1 MKNIRNLAVAAL
13 VFAAGAT
20 LPSFAATNVTES
32 VTLTEDTDWT
42 EFGTVTVAEGA
53 TIDLNGHNLTVS
65 DITGG
70 GIVVD
75 TTDQNVIL
83 APDGIAYQKIL
94 YTQATQEGANNGGG
108 LSKIQYVDTG
118 YNHTGTTKVD
128 IRVVFQDVSYS
139 GNYGYA
145 VFYGCRDLTDNTRRA
160 CQLGGW
166 IHSGKFF
173 YYDTA
178 EHDGSAVK
186 VNTMY
191 DVRLDKGGASYANYE
206 DGTRAANLGTGN
218 GNGPNTWGTDY
229 IFANNQ
235 VSNGG
240 KFWPCRCQVYSCKV
254 YEGDELK
261 RDFVPVICAS
271 GANAGKAGFW
281 CTVTERFY
289 GNSGY
294 GELTAGPALVPEG
307 AGNGGSLTITT
318 AGESPTS
325 LVDVAPIHG
334 NIKVVKAGAGTLAV
348 PTAVYFTGGID
359 VQAGTL
365 AIAGPV
371 TTLEGRSLGSV
382 AVASGA
388 KVTLTAADGIRYGES
403 FTLNGG
409 TLEFACSGAEVP
421 VTTFVT
427 NSIALNSGAKIR
439 FDTSALASTQF
450 LLSADGF
457 TLGTG
462 VESAVSCAELSAP
475 TETTAE
481 AAGENGILVKVVTA
495 PVTAVWTGG
504 ANNNSLS
511 DPLNWSCTNI
521 LGGALSGAVPDEHTM
536 KYILGAD
543 ADWSAAAVTLAN
555 GVTLDLNGNSLTV
568 ADITGSGVV
577 VDVANDLDHTIR
589 SDANG
594 VMYLEMEYLQTTGT
608 YSGNSYNWGNQYID
622 TGYSHNRNTV
632 VDLKVAITSTTSNW
646 YCYYGS
652 RKDWGATQIGG
663 WIHTTSRWH
672 YSYLS
677 STGSEQDLNGQNGKE
692 KLQYTVDVPFLT
704 HLECVGPC
712 TIDGVLYNIANGDSS
727 GTTDWLFAVNHA
739 GLGIGSSYM
748 AKAKM
753 YYCVIREKDGDAL
766 VVKRNFRPAMRVLD
780 GKPGMLDI
788 ENGVFYVNLRADGD
802 FMVLPVKKSSSPAAG
817 SLTIKVAAET
827 TTSLADLAPIC
838 GNVKVVKAGEG
849 TLAVPTTGVYFTGGI
864 DVQEG
869 TLALAGPVTSL
880 EGANL
885 GNVAVASGAKVALSG
900 IDGVKYGEAFAIN
913 GGTLELVCAGTATP
927 VTTYVTNSIT
937 LNDGAKIRFDTS
949 AFQSTQFVLST
960 DGFLLGD
967 GMESAVSCVEL
978 SAPTETIAEAQGAN
992 GIRVTVVTA
1001 PVTAVWTGAAN
1012 NNDFNDPGNWSCTNI
1027 VGGALSGAIPDEHTA
1042 TFALAADADWTAV
1055 GTLTLAGDVTLDL
1068 NGHSLSVAGIAGD
1081 GTVIDSGA
1089 QQSVLR
1095 GSDGTNYAVLEY
1107 LQSSATQ
1114 YIDTGYRHNAST
1126 IVDMKVAITGSTT
1139 DWYAYYGSRTSEGNA
1154 NELGGWIHRNVHW
1167 KGVAGAK
1174 GDTSWTFT
1182 QNVPFLVHLAAPVD
1196 AVCSLDG
1203 HTFTHPYTGTDS
1215 GQNDLLFAMKQGSS
1229 TVGWKAKAAIYYC
1242 TVREVE
1248 TVMRDFVPVKRI
1260 PDGKPGMF
1268 DKANGVFYVNNGT
1281 GEFTP
1286 GPVSVP
1292 EGAGES
1298 GSLRFDVP
1306 EGETVTCN
1314 VLLVGDIKVVKDGAG
1329 TLEMAKASQ
1338 MYFGG
1343 TEIAA
1348 GTMKP
1353 GTSGLALPCGME
1365 GTTIFAAADGVIDF
1379 SGNTGMQKYVYDF
1392 ADGAKALNGGAAI
1405 SSGAFIFTSFH
1416 TPVSTGAFT
1425 ASLSDGAT
1433 LDLIEWD
1440 GEWPLSGVTAAA
1452 GMEESPTTVT
1462 LKVDMGSEKFKNLA
1476 KSRDAA
1482 TGENNGYLLTFG
1494 GARTEYTAFELDP
1507 VSAKS
1512 YRLIEDENGD
1522 LILAFMPGTTFIIR

>member
-1 MKNIRNLAVAAL
+1 MKNIRNFAVAAL
-13 VFAAGAT
+13 VFVVGAT
-20 LPSFAATNVTES
+20 LPSFAAMNITES
-32 VTLTEDTDWT
+32 VKLTEDADWT
-42 EFGTVTVAEGA
+42 EFGTVTVAEGV
-53 TIDLNGHNLTVS
+53 TIDLNGHNLAVT

-70 GIVVD
+70 GIVIN
-75 TTDQNVIL
+75 TTDQNVIV
-83 APDGIAYQKIL
+83 APDGVAYQKTL
-94 YTQATQEGANNGGG
+94 YTQATQEGANNNGGV
-108 LSKIQYVDTG
+108 SKIQYVDTG

-139 GNYGYA
+139 GNYGWA
-145 VFYGCRDLTDNTRRA
+145 VFYGCRYLSTSTGTA

-166 IHSGKFF
+166 VHSGKFY
-173 YYDTA
+173 YYDTS
-178 EHDGSAVK
+178 EHDGSAVR
-186 VNTMY
+186 VNTIY
-191 DVRLDKGGASYANYE
+191 DVHLDKGGASYANYE
-206 DGTRAANLGTGN
+206 DGTLAANLGTGN
-218 GNGPNTWGTDY
+218 GKGPNTWGTDY

-240 KFWPCRCQVYSCKV
+240 KFWPCKCQVYSCKV

-261 RDFVPVICAS
+261 RDFVPVVCLS

-281 CTVTERFY
+281 CTVTEKFY

-294 GELTAGPALVPEG
+294 GDLTIGPWQKSAS
-307 AGNGGSLTITT
+307 AAGSLMVTVGGEDTRSVT
-318 AGESPTS
+318 A
-325 LVDVAPIHG
+325 LAPICG
-334 NIKVVKAGAGTLAV
+334 NIKVVKAGTGTLAV
-348 PTAVYFTGGID
+348 PTTGVFFSGGVD

-365 AIAGPV
+365 SIAGPV
-371 TTLEGRSLGSV
+371 TSLDGRSLGRV
-382 AVASGA
+382 TVASGA
-388 KVTLTAADGIRYGES
+388 KVTLAATDGLRYGES

-409 TLEFACSGAEVP
+409 TLEFACSGAEIP

-457 TLGTG
+457 TLGAG
-462 VESAVSCAELSAP
+462 VASAFSCAELSAP

-481 AAGENGILVKVVTA
+481 AVGDNGILVKVLTA

-521 LGGALSGAVPDEHTM
+521 LGGALSGATPDEHTK
-536 KYILGAD
+536 KYILGVD
-543 ADWSAAAVTLAN
+543 ADWSADTVTLAN
-555 GVTLDLNGNSLTV
+555 GVTLDLNGNNLTV

-577 VDVANDLDHTIR
+577 VDVANDPDHTIH

-594 VMYLEMEYLQTTGT
+594 VMYLEMEYLQTVGT

-622 TGYSHNRNTV
+622 TGYHHNSNTV
-632 VDLKVAITSTTSNW
+632 TDVKVAITETPGNNNW

-652 RKDWGATQIGG
+652 RDGYNDNQFGG
-663 WIHTTSRWH
+663 WIRGTVH
-672 YSYLS
+672 YKGVNAVEGNLSESY
-677 STGSEQDLNGQNGKE
+677 TRGI
-692 KLQYTVDVPFLT
+692 PFIT
-704 HLECVGPC
+704 HLEQNGPC
-712 TIDGVLYNIANGDSS
+712 TIDGWQFDTGKGNVSGDL
-727 GTTDWLFAVNHA
+727 TDWLFAINHNKNV
-739 GLGIGSSYM
+739 GGSYM

-766 VVKRNFRPAMRVLD
+766 VVKRNFRPAMRISD

-788 ENGVFYVNLRADGD
+788 ENGVFYVNLRAGGD
-802 FMVLPVKKSSSPAAG
+802 FMVLPVKKSSIPAAG
-817 SLTIKVAAET
+817 SLTIKVAADA

-849 TLAVPTTGVYFTGGI
+849 TLAVPTTGVYFTGGV

-869 TLALAGPVTSL
+869 TLAIAGPVTSL
-880 EGANL
+880 ECANL

-900 IDGVKYGEAFAIN
+900 ADGVKFGEAFAVN

-927 VTTYVTNSIT
+927 VTTYVTNSIA

-949 AFQSTQFVLST
+949 ALQSTQFVLST

-1042 TFALAADADWTAV
+1042 NFALVVDADWTAI

-1068 NGHSLSVAGIAGD
+1068 NGHSLTVASIAGA
-1081 GTVIDSGA
+1081 GTVIDSGS

-1095 GSDGTNYAVLEY
+1095 GPDGTNYAVLEY

-1139 DWYAYYGSRTSEGNA
+1139 DWYAYYGSRTSEGNL

-1174 GDTSWTFT
+1174 GDTSWAFT
-1182 QNVPFLVHLAAPVD
+1182 QNVPFLVHLAAP
-1196 AVCSLDG
+1196 AEAICSLDG
-1203 HTFTHPYTGTDS
+1203 HTFSHASAGADS

-1242 TVREVE
+1242 TIREDE
-1248 TVMRDFVPVKRI
+1248 TVLRDFVPVKRI

-1281 GEFTP
+1281 GEFTL
-1286 GPVSVP
+1286 GPVAVP
-1292 EGAGES
+1292 EDAGES
-1298 GSLRFDVP
+1298 GSLRFEVP
-1306 EGETVTCN
+1306 EGETATCN
-1314 VLLVGDIKVVKDGAG
+1314 VLLAGDVRVVKDGAG
-1329 TLEMAKASQ
+1329 TLVMAKASQ

-1365 GTTIFAAADGVIDF
+1365 GTTIFAAADGAVDF
-1379 SGNTGMQKYVYDF
+1379 SGNAGMQKYVYDF

-1433 LDLIEWD
+1433 LDLTEWD

-1452 GMEESPTTVT
+1452 GTEESPAKVT
-1462 LKVDMGSEKFKNLA
+1462 LKVDIGSAKFRNLA
-1476 KSRDAA
+1476 KSRDAE
-1482 TGENNGYLLTFG
+1482 TGESNGYLLTFG
-1494 GARTEYTAFELDP
+1494 GARAEHTAFELDP
-1507 VSAKS
+1507 VSARG

-1522 LILAFMPGTTFIIR
+1522 LILAFTPGTTLIIK